1 MIKLVIVDK
10 HPVVVKGLESFFR
23 NSRNIKVVGQLPEG
37 KSILDYVK
45 THQVDILL
53 TEINLG
59 DLNGITLI
67 KRVKKTHP
75 EIKILVYTSEAETIY
90 GANVIKAGASGF
102 VSKNSNLKELDQAI
116 LKVYNNNI
124 YISEAIATQ
133 LTKTDKKTIVPNDF
147 KTLSTR
153 ELEVLSLIAEGKR
166 NKDIA
171 TNLDLNEKTIST
183 YKTRLMK
190 KLNVSNLVELIEKAK
205 QEI

>member
-102 VSKNSNLKELDQAI
+102 VSKNSDLKELDQAI

-153 ELEVLSLIAEGKR
+153 ELEVLSLIADGKR